1 LFVKYD
7 CEANIANLGVE
18 WNGGSLTC
26 IVAFMCIHFND
37 KNREYYWEL
46 EQDDINA
53 TKVDIGTDGE
63 LLGQFSKAVG
73 KNVKFLFSSECYARR
88 EKRSLVPWI
97 L

>member
-1 LFVKYD
+1 
-7 CEANIANLGVE
+7 
-18 WNGGSLTC
+18 
-26 IVAFMCIHFND
+26 
-37 KNREYYWEL
+37 L
-46 EQDDINA
+46 EQDEINA

-88 EKRSLVPWI
+88 ENRSLDPWI